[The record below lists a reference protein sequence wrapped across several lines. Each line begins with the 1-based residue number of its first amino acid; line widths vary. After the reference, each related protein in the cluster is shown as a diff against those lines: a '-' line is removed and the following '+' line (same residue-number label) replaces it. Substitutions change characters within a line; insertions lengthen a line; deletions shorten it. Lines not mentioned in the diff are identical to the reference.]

1 MALRLTSLVWAGLR
15 LGASASVIALAATS
29 LHAQEVA
36 GTIRGEVQDENGAP
50 LAGATVTIVHVPSG
64 TQSIVSSGAS
74 GSFNAA
80 NLRIGGP
87 FDVTVT
93 APGFEEAKTTL
104 TSVSAGQPQR
114 IAVVLVSEGATIEV
128 TAARQTSAIALG
140 TGPATILSAE
150 DIAGVAS
157 INRDIRSLA
166 NRSPFVQLDPT
177 NGTGAISI
185 AGQNNRFNRIT
196 VDGIGFG
203 DPFGLEAGGLAS
215 ARGPVPL
222 DAIGEFSVEVAPA
235 DIQQGNFQGGA
246 VNTVLK
252 SGGNDYNF
260 TGFYSLTNDGLAGS
274 RSRDTR
280 ISRDFES
287 KIWGVQATGPIIRDK
302 LFFAVTYEQT
312 KNTTPTDVGPA
323 GENFSTTLNAVTRA
337 NIEQIQQISNSVYSY
352 DPLDVATAVP
362 ENDKKLATKIDWNI
376 TEKHRLALTYI
387 YSNGD
392 MLAGQ
397 TSTGEASASNPTLS
411 LQSNNYSQG
420 SINHYGV
427 GQLNSDWTDTFST
440 QVRVSYNDYKR
451 LQVPYNGRDF
461 GQFQVCLA
469 PNATT
474 GGAATPCANTIGRIQ
489 FGPDVSRQANELF
502 VQTFGLEFQARLRKN
517 DHDVKFI
524 VERREQE
531 FNNLFAQNVSGNW
544 RFDSIADLQAGRAN
558 NLVIATPTSGDIND
572 VRALF
577 DSITWTFGVQDM
589 WDINSDLSVMYG
601 ARYDLYQSSDRPV
614 FNQAFFNRYGFANNG
629 TLDGRGI
636 LQPRFNVNWRAA
648 DRLSTKLSGGL
659 FAGGSPNVWISNS
672 FSNPGPLT
680 AQATVARA
688 ANGTFTIGGITGLT
702 PAEVQA
708 LGAATLN
715 NVTGGTGIPQDLLT
729 RLQSNGAA
737 LAPTNAIDPNLEL
750 PSQWRLAGSVDY
762 DADLG
767 PLGDDWQFGADVIW
781 SRVKSALTWTDL
793 RSVLNTVQGTLPDG
807 RPRYQQLTPGAA
819 NSAQDLLL
827 TNTDRG
833 YSWNIIGRFD
843 KYWSNGFSVSGA
855 YTWQRVRDV
864 SPATSSTAGSS
875 FGQAAALDPNQSAY
889 GISNYQRD
897 SALRLNVG
905 YQDELFGD
913 NMSRIDLFF
922 NSVSGQ
928 RFSYVFQD
936 STANRSAVF
945 GTTGQNNR
953 YLLYVP
959 NVSGI
964 NADPNVQ
971 YIDTVAGGRVTQT
984 AQQAFEA
991 MQALVEGSA
1000 LNGYQGQVAPKN
1012 IGKSP
1017 RFNKMDIRISQE
1029 IPFVFGGKIQVFA
1042 DVENFLNLIN
1052 KDWNSLRQVAFPYL
1066 ATVANVGCAGGASA
1080 NTPCTKYTYGNVR
1093 DASLT
1098 QYNNFSLW
1106 QVRIGVRLSFNGL

>member
-1 MALRLTSLVWAGLR
+1 MALRLTSMLLAGLR
-15 LGASASVIALAATS
+15 LGASASVLALAATS
-29 LHAQEVA
+29 VQAQEVA
-36 GTIRGEVQDENGAP
+36 GTIRGDVQDDSGQP
-50 LAGATVTIVHVPSG
+50 IVGATVTIVHVPSG
-64 TQSIVSSGAS
+64 TQSVATTGNS

-87 FDVTVT
+87 FDITVN
-93 APGFEEAKTTL
+93 AAGFEGAKATIS
-104 TSVSAGQPQR
+104 SVAAGQPQR
-114 IAVVLVSEGATIEV
+114 IAVVMVAEGATIEV
-128 TAARQTSAIALG
+128 TAALATSSIAVSS
-140 TGPATILSAE
+140 GPATVLSAE

-222 DAIGEFSVEVAPA
+222 DAIGQFTVEAAPA

-260 TGFYSLTNDGLAGS
+260 TGFYSYTGDGLAGK

-280 ISRDFES
+280 VNRDFES
-287 KIWGVQATGPIIRDK
+287 KIWGVQATGPIIKDK

-323 GENFSTTLNAVTRA
+323 GEGFSLSLNSVSRA
-337 NIEQIQQISNSVYSY
+337 NIDQVQGIAQSVYGY
-352 DPLDVATAVP
+352 DTMDVATAVA
-362 ENDKKLATKIDWNI
+362 ENDKKLAAKIDWNI
-376 TEKHRLALTYI
+376 SDKHRLALTYI
-387 YSNGD
+387 YANGD
-392 MLAGQ
+392 LLAGQ
-397 TSTGEASASNPTLS
+397 TSSNEVTSINQTLS

-420 SINHYGV
+420 AINHYGV

-474 GGAATPCANTIGRIQ
+474 GSPASPLIPCTSGTGRIQ

-502 VQTFGLEFQARLRKN
+502 AQTLGMELQARLRRN
-517 DHDVKFI
+517 DHDVKLI
-524 VERREQE
+524 VERRQQD
-531 FNNLFAQNVSGNW
+531 FDNLFAQNVSGNW
-544 RFDSIADLQAGRAN
+544 RFDSLADLQNRRAN
-558 NLVIATPTSGDIND
+558 NLVISTPTTGNIDD

-577 DSITWTFGVQDM
+577 GSTTWTFGAQDT
-589 WDINSDLSVMYG
+589 WDVNNDLSVLLG
-601 ARYDLYQSSDRPV
+601 VRYDLYQMGDRPV
-614 FNQAFFNRYGFANNG
+614 FNQAFTNRYGISNTS
-629 TLDGRGI
+629 TLNGRGV
-636 LQPRFNVNWRAA
+636 LQPRFNANWRAS
-648 DRLSTKLSGGL
+648 DRLKTKLTAGL

-672 FSNPGPLT
+672 FSNPGPLLAT
-680 AQATVARA
+680 A
-688 ANGTFTIGGITGLT
+688 TITRNAGDVFAISGITGLT

-715 NVTGGTGIPQDLLT
+715 NVSGGTGIPQDLLD
-729 RLQSNGAA
+729 RLKSNGPA
-737 LAPTNAIDPNLEL
+737 LASTNAIDPDLEL
-750 PSQWRLAGSVDY
+750 PSQWRMAGSFDY
-762 DADLG
+762 AANLG
-767 PLGDDWQFGADVIW
+767 PLGDDWNFGADVIW
-781 SRVKSALTWTDL
+781 SRVKSALAWTDL
-793 RSVLNTVQGTLPDG
+793 RSIANTVQGTLPDG
-807 RPRYQQLTPGAA
+807 RPRYMPYPGGG
-819 NSAQDLLL
+819 NNQDLLL

-833 YSWNIIGRFD
+833 YSWNIVGRFD
-843 KYWSNGFSVSGA
+843 KYWDNGFSISGA

-875 FGQAAALDPNQSAY
+875 FGQAAASDPNQSAY

-897 SALRLNVG
+897 SALRLNAG
-905 YQDELFGD
+905 YQNELFGD
-913 NMSRIDLFF
+913 NLSRIDLFF

-928 RFSYVFQD
+928 RYSYVFQD
-936 STANRSAVF
+936 STPNRSAVF

-953 YLLYVP
+953 YLIYVP
-959 NVSGI
+959 DVSSIG
-964 NADPNVQ
+964 ADPIVEYATAADFTRMQQLVQ
-971 YIDTVAGGRVTQT
+971 NSD
-984 AQQAFEA
+984 
-991 MQALVEGSA
+991 LK
-1000 LNGYQGQVAPKN
+1000 NYQGQIAPKN

-1017 RFNKMDIRISQE
+1017 RFNKLDLRISQE
-1029 IPFVFGGKIQVFA
+1029 IPFVLNGKVQVFA
-1042 DVENFLNLIN
+1042 DFENFLNLIN
-1052 KDWNSLRQVAFPYL
+1052 KDWNSLRQVSFPYL
-1066 ATVANVGCAGGASA
+1066 ATVANVACVGTTNVNA
-1080 NTPCTKYTYGNVR
+1080 PCTKYRYSSVR
-1093 DASLT
+1093 EPGLT
-1098 QYNNFSLW
+1098 QFNNFSLW
-1106 QVRIGVRLSFNGL
+1106 QIRVGVRLSFNGL

>member
-1 MALRLTSLVWAGLR
+1 MSLRLTSFVWAGLR
-15 LGASASVIALAATS
+15 LGASASVLALAATS
-29 LHAQEVA
+29 AYAQEVA
-36 GTIRGEVQDENGAP
+36 GTIRGDVQDENGAP
-50 LAGATVTIVHVPSG
+50 LAGATVTIVHTPSG
-64 TQSIVSSGAS
+64 TQTVTSTGA
-74 GSFNAA
+74 GGTFNAA

-87 FDVTVT
+87 FDIVVT
-93 APGFEEAKTTL
+93 APGFEEAKATIS
-104 TSVSAGQPQR
+104 SVSAGQPQR

-128 TAARQTSAIALG
+128 TAARATSSIAIG
-140 TGPATILSAE
+140 TGPATLLNAE

-157 INRDIRSLA
+157 VNRDIRSLA

-222 DAIGEFSVEVAPA
+222 DAIGQFSVEVAPA

-252 SGGNDYNF
+252 SGGNDYDF
-260 TGFYSLTNDGLAGS
+260 TGFYSFTNDGMAGS

-280 ISRDFES
+280 VKRDFDS
-287 KIWGVQATGPIIRDK
+287 KIWGVQATGPIIKDK

-312 KNTTPTDVGPA
+312 KNTSPADVGPA
-323 GENFSTTLNAVTRA
+323 GEDFNTTLNAVTRA
-337 NIEQIQQISNSVYSY
+337 RVDQIQQISDSVYSY
-352 DPLDVATAVP
+352 DTLDVATSVP
-362 ENDKKLATKIDWNI
+362 ENDKKLAAKIDWNI

-387 YSNGD
+387 YANGD
-392 MLAGQ
+392 LLAGQ
-397 TSTGEASASNPTLS
+397 TSTNQANATNPTLA

-427 GQLNSDWTDTFST
+427 AQFNSDWTDTFST
-440 QVRVSYNDYKR
+440 QIRASYNDYKR

-461 GQFQVCLA
+461 GQFQVCLVD
-469 PNATT
+469 NATV
-474 GGAATPCANTIGRIQ
+474 GAPTPNCPQNIGRIQ

-502 VQTFGLEFQARLRKN
+502 VQTLGLEFQARLRKN
-517 DHDVKFI
+517 DHDVKVI

-544 RFDSIADLQAGRAN
+544 RFDSIADLQAQRAN
-558 NLVIATPTSGDIND
+558 QLVVSTPTSGDIND

-589 WDINSDLSVMYG
+589 WDVNPDLSVMYG
-601 ARYDLYQSSDRPV
+601 VRYDLYQASNRPV
-614 FNQAFFNRYGFANNG
+614 FNQAFFNRYGFANNS
-629 TLDGRGI
+629 TLNGRGI
-636 LQPRFNVNWRAA
+636 LQPRFNVNYRAN
-648 DRLSTKLSGGL
+648 DRLSTKLTAGL
-659 FAGGSPNVWISNS
+659 FAGGSPSVWISNS
-672 FSNPGPLT
+672 YSNPGPLLAT
-680 AQATVARA
+680 ATVSRA
-688 ANGTFTIGGITGLT
+688 ANGTFTIAGLTGLT
-702 PAEVQA
+702 PAEIQA
-708 LGAATLN
+708 LGAQTLN
-715 NVTGGTGIPQDLLT
+715 NVTGGTGVPSDLLT
-729 RLQSNGAA
+729 RLQTGGSS
-737 LAPTNAIDPNLEL
+737 LATTNAIDPNLEL
-750 PSQWRLAGSVDY
+750 PSQWRLAGTVDY
-762 DADLG
+762 EADLG

-793 RSVLNTVQGTLPDG
+793 RSVTNSVQGTLPDG
-807 RPRYQQLTPGAA
+807 RPRYMQLGGGAA
-819 NSAQDLLL
+819 SGNQDLLL

-833 YSWNIIGRFD
+833 YSWNLIGRFD
-843 KYWSNGFSVSGA
+843 KYWTNGFSISGA

-875 FGQAAALDPNQSAY
+875 FGQAAASDPNQSAY

-897 SALRLNVG
+897 SAIRLNAG
-905 YQDELFGD
+905 YQSELFGD
-913 NMSRIDLFF
+913 NLSRIDLFF

-928 RFSYVFQD
+928 RYSYTFQD
-936 STANRSAVF
+936 STSSRSAVF
-945 GTTGQNNR
+945 GTTGQNDR

-959 NVSGI
+959 DVSSIG
-964 NADPNVQ
+964 ADPNVQ
-971 YIDTVAGGRVTQT
+971 YGATSTQS

-991 MQALVEGSA
+991 MQALVQGSV
-1000 LNGYQGQVAPKN
+1000 LNGYQGKIAPKN

-1029 IPFVFGGKIQVFA
+1029 IPFVFGGKVQVFA

-1066 ATVANVGCAGGASA
+1066 ANVASVSCVGGASTG
-1080 NTPCTKYTYGNVR
+1080 TPCTKYVYSNVR
-1093 DASLT
+1093 NPSLT
-1098 QYNNFSLW
+1098 QYNNYSLW
-1106 QVRIGVRLSFNGL
+1106 QVRLGVRLSFNGL

>member
-1 MALRLTSLVWAGLR
+1 MAFRLSTLVWAGLR
-15 LGASASVIALAATS
+15 LGASASIIALAATS
-29 LHAQEVA
+29 AYAQEVS

-64 TQSIVSSGAS
+64 TQSVVTSGAG

-87 FDVTVT
+87 YDISVT
-93 APGFEEAKTTL
+93 ASGFEGAKATIST
-104 TSVSAGQPQR
+104 VSAGQPQR
-114 IAVVLVSEGATIEV
+114 ISVVLVSEGATIEV
-128 TAARQTSAIALG
+128 TAARSTSSIALG
-140 TGPATILSAE
+140 TGPATVMSSTE
-150 DIAGVAS
+150 IAGVAS

-222 DAIGEFSVEVAPA
+222 DAIGQFSVEVAPA

-260 TGFYSLTNDGLAGS
+260 TGFYSFTNDGMAGK
-274 RSRDTR
+274 RSRNTR
-280 ISRDFES
+280 VVRDFDS
-287 KIWGVQATGPIIRDK
+287 KIWGVQATGPIIKDK

-323 GENFSTTLNAVTRA
+323 GENFSSTLNAVTRA
-337 NIEQIQQISNSVYSY
+337 SVDQIQGIAQSVYGY
-352 DPLDVATAVP
+352 DALDVATSVA

-376 TEKHRLALTYI
+376 SDKHRLALTYI

-392 MLAGQ
+392 LLAGQ
-397 TSTGEASASNPTLS
+397 TSTNEVSATNPTLS

-420 SINHYGV
+420 AINHYGV
-427 GQLNSDWTDTFST
+427 GQLNSDWTETFST

-474 GGAATPCANTIGRIQ
+474 GAPTPNCPANIGRIQ

-502 VQTFGLEFQARLRKN
+502 VQTLGVEFQARLRQN
-517 DHDVKFI
+517 DHDVKLI
-524 VERREQE
+524 VERRQQD
-531 FNNLFAQNVSGNW
+531 FNNLFAQNVAGNW
-544 RFDSIADLQAGRAN
+544 RFDSIADLQNRRAN
-558 NLVIATPTSGDIND
+558 NLVISTPTSGDIAD

-577 DSITWTFGVQDM
+577 GSTTWTFGVQDV
-589 WDINSDLSVMYG
+589 WDVNSDLTILYG
-601 ARYDLYQSSDRPV
+601 ARYDLYESSDRPV

-629 TLDGRGI
+629 TLNGRGI
-636 LQPRFNVNWRAA
+636 LQPRFNADWRAT
-648 DRLSTKLSGGL
+648 DRLSTKLSAGL
-659 FAGGSPNVWISNS
+659 YAGGSPNVWISNS
-672 FSNPGPLT
+672 FSNPGPLLAT
-680 AQATVARA
+680 ATVTRGA
-688 ANGTFTIGGITGLT
+688 GDVFTISGIAGLT

-715 NVTGGTGIPQDLLT
+715 NVSGGTGVPQSLLD
-729 RLQSNGAA
+729 RLQSNGPA
-737 LAPTNAIDPNLEL
+737 LASTNAIDPNLEL
-750 PSQWRLAGSVDY
+750 PSQWRIAATFDY
-762 DADLG
+762 DANFG
-767 PLGDDWQFGADVIW
+767 PLGDDWQLGADVIW

-793 RSVLNTVQGTLPDG
+793 RSVRNTVQGTLPDG
-807 RPRYQQLTPGAA
+807 RPRYMAYPGGG
-819 NSAQDLLL
+819 NNQDLLL

-833 YSWNIIGRFD
+833 YSWNVIGRLD
-843 KYWSNGFSVSGA
+843 KYWDNGLSLGAA

-875 FGQAAALDPNQSAY
+875 FGQAAAVDPNNSAY

-897 SALRLNVG
+897 SAFRLSVG
-905 YQDELFGD
+905 YQKELFGD
-913 NMSRIDLFF
+913 NLSRVDLFF

-928 RFSYVFQD
+928 RYSYVFQD
-936 STANRSAVF
+936 STPNRSAVF

-959 NVSGI
+959 NVASI
-964 NADPNVQ
+964 DADPIVS
-971 YIDTVAGGRVTQT
+971 YAGTSTQT
-984 AQQAFEA
+984 AAQAFEA
-991 MQALVEGSA
+991 MRNLVENSV
-1000 LNGYQGQVAPKN
+1000 LDGYQGKIAPKN

-1029 IPFVFGGKIQVFA
+1029 LPFVLGGKVQVFA

-1052 KDWNSLRQVAFPYL
+1052 KDWNALRQVAFPYL
-1066 ATVANVGCAGGASA
+1066 ATVANVSCVGGA
-1080 NTPCTKYTYGNVR
+1080 NVGTPCTKYVYSNVR
-1093 DASLT
+1093 NPSLT
-1098 QYNNFSLW
+1098 QYNNYSLW
-1106 QVRIGVRLSFNGL
+1106 QVRLGVRLSFNGL

>member
-1 MALRLTSLVWAGLR
+1 MAIKLTSMLLAGLR
-15 LGASASVIALAATS
+15 FSASASVMALAATS
-29 LHAQEVA
+29 VQAQEVA
-36 GTIRGEVQDENGAP
+36 GSIRGDVQDDNGAP
-50 LAGATVTIVHVPSG
+50 LVGATVTIVHVPSG
-64 TQSIVSSGAS
+64 TQTVVNTGNS

-87 FDVTVT
+87 FDITVK
-93 APGFEEAKTTL
+93 AQGFEEAKTTI
-104 TSVSAGQPQR
+104 TSVAAGQPQR
-114 IAVVLVSEGATIEV
+114 IAVVLVPEGATIEV
-128 TAARQTSAIALG
+128 TAALATSSIALG
-140 TGPATILSAE
+140 TGPATVLSSE
-150 DIAGVAS
+150 DIAGVSS

-222 DAIGEFSVEVAPA
+222 DAIGEFSVEAAPA

-260 TGFYSLTNDGLAGS
+260 TGFYSFTSDSLAGK
-274 RSRDTR
+274 RSRNVR
-280 ISRDFES
+280 VNRDFES
-287 KIWGVQATGPIIRDK
+287 KIWGVQATGPIIKDK

-323 GENFSTTLNAVTRA
+323 GENFSSTLNTVTRA
-337 NIEQIQQISNSVYSY
+337 SITQIQGIANSVYGY
-352 DPLDVATAVP
+352 DTLDVATAIP
-362 ENDKKLATKIDWNI
+362 ENDKKLSTKIDWNI
-376 TEKHRLALTYI
+376 SDKHRLALTYI
-387 YSNGD
+387 YANGD
-392 MLAGQ
+392 LLAGQ
-397 TSTGEASASNPTLS
+397 SSTNEVTAVNQTLA

-474 GGAATPCANTIGRIQ
+474 GAPSSGSPCASGTGRIQ

-502 VQTFGLEFQARLRKN
+502 AQTLGIELQARIRKN
-517 DHDVKFI
+517 DHDVKLI
-524 VERREQE
+524 VERRQQD

-544 RFDSIADLQAGRAN
+544 RFDSVADLQAGRAN
-558 NLVIATPTSGDIND
+558 NLTISTPTSGNIDD

-577 DSITWTFGVQDM
+577 GSTTWTFGAQDV
-589 WDINSDLSVMYG
+589 WDVTSDLSVLLG
-601 ARYDLYQSSDRPV
+601 ARYDLYESGDRPV

-629 TLDGRGI
+629 TLNGRGI
-636 LQPRFNVNWRAA
+636 LQPRFNANWRAT
-648 DRLSTKLSGGL
+648 DRLKTKLSGGL

-672 FSNPGPLT
+672 FSNPGPLLAT
-680 AQATVARA
+680 ATVTR
-688 ANGTFTIGGITGLT
+688 GVGDVFTISGITGLT
-702 PAEVQA
+702 PAQVQA

-715 NVTGGTGIPQDLLT
+715 NVTGGTGVPQELLE
-729 RLQSNGAA
+729 RLQSNGPA
-737 LAPTNAIDPNLEL
+737 LASTNAIDPNLEL
-750 PSQWRLAGSVDY
+750 PSQWRLAGTVDY
-762 DADLG
+762 AANLG
-767 PLGDDWQFGADVIW
+767 PLGDDWNFGADVIW

-793 RSVLNTVQGTLPDG
+793 RSVTNSVQSTLPDG
-807 RPRYQQLTPGAA
+807 RPRYMPFPGGG
-819 NSAQDLLL
+819 NNQDLLL

-833 YSWNIIGRFD
+833 YSWNIVGRFD
-843 KYWSNGFSVSGA
+843 KYFDNGLSLSGA

-875 FGQAAALDPNQSAY
+875 FGQAAAIDPNQSAY

-897 SALRLNVG
+897 SAFRLNVG
-905 YQDELFGD
+905 YQNELFGD
-913 NMSRIDLFF
+913 NLSRIDLFF

-928 RFSYVFQD
+928 RYSYVFQD

-953 YLLYVP
+953 YLVYVP
-959 NVSGI
+959 DVSSQF
-964 NADPNVQ
+964 ADPIVE
-971 YIDTVAGGRVTQT
+971 YAT
-984 AQQAFEA
+984 AADFEK
-991 MQALVEGSA
+991 MQALVMNSD
-1000 LNGYQGQVAPKN
+1000 LKNYQGEIAPKN

-1017 RFNKMDIRISQE
+1017 RFNKFDIRISQE
-1029 IPFVFGGKIQVFA
+1029 IPFVFNGKIQLFA

-1052 KDWNSLRQVAFPYL
+1052 KDWGSLRQVAFPYL
-1066 ATVANVGCAGGASA
+1066 ATVANVACVGTTNVNAA
-1080 NTPCTKYTYGNVR
+1080 CTKYRYSSVR
-1093 DASLT
+1093 EPGLT

-1106 QVRIGVRLSFNGL
+1106 QVRVGVRLSFNGL